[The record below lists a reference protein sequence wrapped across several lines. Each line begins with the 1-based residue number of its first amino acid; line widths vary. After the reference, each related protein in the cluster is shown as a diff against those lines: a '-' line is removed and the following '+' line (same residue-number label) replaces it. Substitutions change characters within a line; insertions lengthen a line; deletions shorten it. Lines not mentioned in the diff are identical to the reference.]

1 MVKMIQYALKCN
13 ADHKFDSWFQS
24 ASAFDK
30 LQLAKMVTCPVCGS
44 SQIEKSIMSPRVGPR
59 SNKKTDVTPSLKTPE
74 TDAEKALMA
83 LRKHVETNAQY
94 VGGNFADEAR
104 AMHDGTSP
112 ERAIYGEAQPEQA
125 RALIDEGIPVAPL
138 PFAPTR
144 KAN

>member
-1 MVKMIQYALKCN
+1 MIQYALKCN

-24 ASAFDK
+24 ALAFDK

-74 TDAEKALMA
+74 TDEEKALMA

>member
-1 MVKMIQYALKCN
+1 
-13 ADHKFDSWFQS
+13 
-24 ASAFDK
+24 
-30 LQLAKMVTCPVCGS
+30 
-44 SQIEKSIMSPRVGPR
+44 MSPRVGPR
-59 SNKKTDVTPSLKTPE
+59 GNKKTDVTPSLKTPE

-125 RALIDEGIPVAPL
+125 RALIDEGITVAPL

>member
-1 MVKMIQYALKCN
+1 MIQYALKCN

-30 LQLAKMVTCPVCGS
+30 LQLAQMVTCPVCGS

-74 TDAEKALMA
+74 TDEEKALMA

>member
-1 MVKMIQYALKCN
+1 MIQYALKCN

-44 SQIEKSIMSPRVGPR
+44 SQIEKSIMSPRVGLR
-59 SNKKTDVTPSLKTPE
+59 GNKKTDIRPSLKTPE
-74 TDAEKALMA
+74 TDEEKALMA